1 MCDDKFVS
9 NEAFYTQKNI
19 FIYSVASSPVLI
31 MELVHKERYFNGGG
45 HFTIEVFIKTNFEQT
60 MEDHYCKFN
69 APGCSEN
76 KVPLSTLNSRTKTA
90 KWQCY
95 NIQESLSLLK

>member
-1 MCDDKFVS
+1 
-9 NEAFYTQKNI
+9 
-19 FIYSVASSPVLI
+19 
-31 MELVHKERYFNGGG
+31 
-45 HFTIEVFIKTNFEQT
+45 

-69 APGCSEN
+69 APGGSEN

-90 KWQCY
+90 SGQCY